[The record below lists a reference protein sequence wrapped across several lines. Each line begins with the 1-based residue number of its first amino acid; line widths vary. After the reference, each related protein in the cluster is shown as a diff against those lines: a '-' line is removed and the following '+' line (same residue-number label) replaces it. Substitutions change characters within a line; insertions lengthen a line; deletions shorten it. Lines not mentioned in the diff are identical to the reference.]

1 MERKEFEQIL
11 KRALELQSLQKKQ
24 TTADEN
30 SYTTEDLQSAAARLG
45 IAGDILEKAISETGH
60 KFKKIHLNA
69 SPDDAKEMF
78 LKHFLMQESNASP
91 QHSPIRIDH
100 NTIKIGSNSAIRV
113 FHPHASSIEAFI
125 EFSDDGNGGTNVTWS
140 GNTELDTT
148 TKILVGGWP
157 FAIFALI
164 AVSAIVQSMALL
176 PLLPIFL
183 IFLFTSQIMLWGMRK
198 NALRLEENLISY
210 FQNCQ
215 TIDEIEAHKQMKKEL
230 EDFRRKDQQQI
241 NEKQKDILRQPISE
255 LSEDEEQEKGSLDA
269 KPTCSTEG

>member
-24 TTADEN
+24 ATADEN
-30 SYTTEDLQSAAARLG
+30 SYSTEDLQSAAARLG
-45 IAGDILEKAISETGH
+45 ITGDILEKAISETGH
-60 KFKKIHLNA
+60 KFKKFHLNA
-69 SPDDAKEMF
+69 SPDDVKEAF

-91 QHSPIRIDH
+91 QHSPMRIDH

-113 FHPHASSIEAFI
+113 FHPHASSIEAFV

-140 GNTELDTT
+140 GNADLDTT

-157 FAIFALI
+157 FVIFAII
-164 AVSAIVQSMALL
+164 AVSAIVQSLALL

-183 IFLFTSQIMLWGMRK
+183 VFLFTSQIMLWGMKK
-198 NALRLEENLISY
+198 NARRLEENLISY

-215 TIDEIEAHKQMKKEL
+215 TLDEIEAHKQMKKEL
-230 EDFRRKDQQQI
+230 EDLRQKDRQQSG
-241 NEKQKDILRQPISE
+241 EKQREILQQPIAE
-255 LSEDEEQEKGSLDA
+255 LSEDEENDRGNHDGRIAE
-269 KPTCSTEG
+269 